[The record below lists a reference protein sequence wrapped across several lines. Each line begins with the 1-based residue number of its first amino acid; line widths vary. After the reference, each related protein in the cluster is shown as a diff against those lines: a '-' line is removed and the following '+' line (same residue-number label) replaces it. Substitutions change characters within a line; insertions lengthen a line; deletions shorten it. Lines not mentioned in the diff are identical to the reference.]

1 MTHLAFVWQQFKGLR
16 IKYILAIASI
26 AVSAGFQFLSPLV
39 IKTTI
44 DTILGGKPLQ
54 LPFGLANLVNS
65 FDGINLVMRH
75 IWIAGIVL
83 FCLTVLSNLFAYLK
97 GRLSAQVSETF
108 ANRLRG
114 QLYDHIQRLP
124 YIWHSKVQTGDV
136 IQRCTSDVDTVR
148 RFLGLQLIELGRGI
162 ILIAMLIPIMLS
174 LSPKMTMIALI
185 IVPFIFTYAYF
196 FFRKVRREFQKV
208 DEAEGFLTT
217 VLEESVSGVR
227 VVRAFARQ
235 NYEMGR
241 FNVAAD
247 DYRDKCYRLIRIL
260 AWYWAT
266 SDMLCLMQIAGILI
280 FGIHLT
286 IHGQISLGTLVVFM
300 TYGNSLLWPI
310 REMGRVLTDLGR
322 AIVSLNRIRE
332 ILSTPQETMTGEI
345 ILPADFRFKGKIQ
358 FEQVGFCYTED
369 QQVLNKLCLS
379 IEPGETIAVLGA
391 TGAGKSTFA
400 HLIPK
405 LFDHAQGKIW
415 LDGVDIDR
423 FDKAQLRK
431 QIGIVL
437 QVPFLYSRTL
447 AENIAIAL
455 EDVDTY
461 RIEQIS
467 REVALHD
474 TVSEF
479 EHGYA
484 TIIGEK
490 GITLSGGQRQ
500 RTAIARALITEPPIL
515 ILDDSLSAVDSETE
529 HEIQKNLLLRKGR
542 STTIIITHR
551 LTSVAIADRIVVLE
565 HGHIA
570 QIGTHAELI
579 EQEGLYKRIWGI
591 QHALEKEA
599 G

>member
-345 ILPADFRFKGKIQ
+345 TLPADFRFKGKIQ